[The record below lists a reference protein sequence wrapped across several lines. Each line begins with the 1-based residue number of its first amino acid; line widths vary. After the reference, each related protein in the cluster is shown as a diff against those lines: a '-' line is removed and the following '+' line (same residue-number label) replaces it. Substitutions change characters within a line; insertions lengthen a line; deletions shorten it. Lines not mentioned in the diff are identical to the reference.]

1 MLLKHPKEASSGRF
15 CRYAMKSIQR
25 CSCNAD
31 ERKNKVQYFQYG
43 AAGIATRKVRI
54 YMSTE
59 NNIIQIENLKF
70 AYENGPKILKG
81 INLTIQKGKL
91 IGLIGDSGCG
101 KSTLC
106 HMMCGIIPNVIGGS
120 ASGQI
125 RVKDKNMR
133 ETELKDMAQ
142 TVGFVMQD
150 SDRMIVSS
158 TVEDEL
164 AFGPENLC
172 IPPEEIRSRVDSTL
186 ELLHMTEFKETDPN
200 HLSGGQKQLVTI
212 GAVLTLQPD
221 ILILDEPFSHLD
233 EGARIRT
240 MELLMQL
247 KSEGKT
253 IIIVEHDHQLI
264 EEADEWIL
272 LENGLVRIQGTPE
285 AVKEKLLDRFAC
297 TNRGRI

>member
-1 MLLKHPKEASSGRF
+1 
-15 CRYAMKSIQR
+15 
-25 CSCNAD
+25 
-31 ERKNKVQYFQYG
+31 
-43 AAGIATRKVRI
+43 
-54 YMSTE
+54 MSEE
-59 NNIIQIENLKF
+59 NNIIHIENLKF
-70 AYENGPKILKG
+70 AYEKGPQILKG
-81 INLTIQKGKL
+81 INLTIQKGK
-91 IGLIGDSGCG
+91 IVGLIGDSGCG

-106 HMMCGIIPNVIGGS
+106 HIMCGIIPNMIGGT

-125 RVKDKNMR
+125 RVKDKYMR
-133 ETELKDMAQ
+133 KTRLRDMAQ

-172 IPPEEIRSRVDSTL
+172 IRPKEIRKRVDETL
-186 ELLHMTEFKETDPN
+186 DLLQMTEYSLTDPN

-212 GAVLTLQPD
+212 GSVLTLQPD

-233 EGARIRT
+233 EEARIRT
-240 MELLMQL
+240 MEILMKL

-272 LENGLVRIQGTPE
+272 LEDGVVAIQDAPE
-285 AVKEKLLDRFAC
+285 KVKEKIWDYM
-297 TNRGRI
+297 

>member
-1 MLLKHPKEASSGRF
+1 
-15 CRYAMKSIQR
+15 
-25 CSCNAD
+25 
-31 ERKNKVQYFQYG
+31 
-43 AAGIATRKVRI
+43 
-54 YMSTE
+54 MSTD
-59 NNIIQIENLKF
+59 NIIIQIENLKF
-70 AYENGPKILKG
+70 AYENGPQILKE

-91 IGLIGDSGCG
+91 VGLIGDSGCG

-106 HMMCGIIPNVIGGS
+106 HIMCGIIPNVIGGS

-133 ETELKDMAQ
+133 QTRLKDMAE

-150 SDRMIVSS
+150 SDRMIVCS

-172 IPPEEIRSRVDSTL
+172 VPPEEIRSRVDETL
-186 ELLHMTEFKETDPN
+186 ELLHMTAYRETDPN
-200 HLSGGQKQLVTI
+200 HLSGGQKQLVNI
-212 GAVLTLQPD
+212 GSVLTLQPD

-233 EGARIRT
+233 EAARIRT
-240 MELLMQL
+240 MELLKQL

-253 IIIVEHDHQLI
+253 ILIVEHDHQLI

-272 LENGLVRIQGTPE
+272 LEDGVVAIQGSPE
-285 AVKEKLLDRFAC
+285 EVKEKLWGFV
-297 TNRGRI
+297 